1 MEMLVGDARDVGG
14 MLFFCIFLL
23 FLVRIVYTSSKD
35 TSGTR

>member
-1 MEMLVGDARDVGG
+1 MEMLVGDARVVRTSVVR
-14 MLFFCIFLL
+14 FFFF